1 MADWQMRTSTSAQG
15 RAEAK
20 TEMDEIV
27 AEECVFC
34 GDMMIASIDQPFIS
48 PEQQD
53 DWLRSWTLP
62 GNLSDTFA

>member
-1 MADWQMRTSTSAQG
+1 
-15 RAEAK
+15 
-20 TEMDEIV
+20 MDEIV

-48 PEQQD
+48 SEQQD

-62 GNLSDTFA
+62 GNVPDTFA